1 MDALFMARRFIDEA
15 HAIRITKL
23 ALLAL
28 DWAKAFNSM
37 MPGPML
43 AALECFG
50 LPADFLAMI
59 NAIYDSRTFF
69 VHHGCTDDTLIV
81 DKHGELTQI

>member
-28 DWAKAFNSM
+28 DWAKSFDSM

-43 AALECFG
+43 AALE
-50 LPADFLAMI
+50 
-59 NAIYDSRTFF
+59 
-69 VHHGCTDDTLIV
+69 
-81 DKHGELTQI
+81 